1 MRSIKLHKEELKA
14 ILETLRLFPDVDA
27 PVSITQQEV
36 GVTGS
41 VYRLEILFDTTV
53 NGIPGVFKVDMADT
67 YLEHSKLTTPT

>member
-14 ILETLRLFPDVDA
+14 ILETLKLFPDVDA

-53 NGIPGVFKVDMADT
+53 NGIPGVFKVDMADAMT
-67 YLEHSKLTTPT
+67 WSIQS

>member
-14 ILETLRLFPDVDA
+14 ILETLELFPDVDT

-53 NGIPGVFKVDMADT
+53 NGIPGVFKVDMADAMT
-67 YLEHSKLTTPT
+67 WSIKS